1 MADKGFTD
9 LEHTIYQVCPAI
21 GSNLLG
27 SWTCALSSLRIAQLN
42 PGFAAENEQYA

>member
-1 MADKGFTD
+1 MADKAFTD

-27 SWTCALSSLRIAQLN
+27 SWTRALSSLRIAQLR
-42 PGFAAENEQYA
+42 